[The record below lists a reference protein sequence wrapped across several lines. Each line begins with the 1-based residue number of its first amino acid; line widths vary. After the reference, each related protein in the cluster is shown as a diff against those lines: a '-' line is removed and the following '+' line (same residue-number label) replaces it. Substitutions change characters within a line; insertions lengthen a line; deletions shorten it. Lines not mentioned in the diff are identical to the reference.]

1 MFQWLKTSR
10 MVKSFSHRSSHW
22 ENFQDQ
28 IKHLHAKRVK
38 NLHRLNIISLQVKNY
53 SLDLSDFWFLAIYL
67 FFICLSALKYKTR
80 RQNDSASEIIFSRHS
95 EAQTTR
101 KGFSSKKESL
111 DIFFIC
117 NFIRLRRLRSDES
130 FLKVSQI
137 RISQSD
143 VSQILNE
150 KSQSE
155 SYLWQMLNESWKSDL
170 HQKE

>member
-111 DIFFIC
+111 DIFLFAI
-117 NFIRLRRLRSDES
+117 LSDWDVWEVTKV
-130 FLKVSQI
+130 FWKCLKFGYLSLM
-137 RISQSD
+137 S
-143 VSQILNE
+143 LKFWMK

>member
-1 MFQWLKTSR
+1 

-111 DIFFIC
+111 DIFLFAI
-117 NFIRLRRLRSDES
+117 LSDWDVWEVTKV
-130 FLKVSQI
+130 FWKCLKFGYLSLMSLKFWMKKVRVSHI
-137 RISQSD
+137 YD
-143 VSQILNE
+143 
-150 KSQSE
+150 KC
-155 SYLWQMLNESWKSDL
+155 
-170 HQKE
+170 